1 MAHPANEQKRAPG
14 TTTIAPNVL
23 VTIAQLTA
31 LRVDGVA
38 ALAPFPA
45 SVNRIF
51 RRGIGEGVEIDVHDG
66 RVAADLYLILE
77 PEINVREVSRMVQ
90 HEVARAIEEMVGMSA
105 ERINIHIQDIAYND
119 EPSQEE
125 ASS

>member
-1 MAHPANEQKRAPG
+1 MSNDAEQQERAPG

-38 ALAPFPA
+38 RLAPLPA
-45 SVNRIF
+45 SVNRLF
-51 RRGIGEGVEIDVHDG
+51 RRGTADGVQIDVHEG
-66 RVAADLYLILE
+66 RVAVDLYLVLE
-77 PEINVREVSRMVQ
+77 SEINVREVSRVVQ

-105 ERINIHIQDIAYND
+105 EHVNIHIQDIAYDD
-119 EPSQEE
+119 ESSQEAA
-125 ASS
+125 AS